1 VRLST
6 FLLLSRITIRGIPLP
21 SLSAKK
27 PMNHQTQNFPLLSLE
42 ISRLS
47 AAATDPAD
55 LTETLAD
62 LLTRSLGE
70 AQVRIRLSHSEDLHL
85 AQAGPDRIVAK
96 PQQSR
101 AIGVRGQTYG
111 DVQLSAS
118 PEVLLHQDFTAF
130 FELLCQHLARFAEL
144 NLNRRRNAQLQGE
157 SRDLRWSLNVDKLLS
172 RATGIVSSA
181 RKIQPREALEWLREE
196 SRRQRV
202 PLWQLADRLVEGQKL
217 SHRFGQESRPMP
229 LRKTA

>member
-1 VRLST
+1 
-6 FLLLSRITIRGIPLP
+6 
-21 SLSAKK
+21 
-27 PMNHQTQNFPLLSLE
+27 MNHKTPNFSHLSLE
-42 ISRLS
+42 ISRHC
-47 AAATDPAD
+47 ADATDPAG
-55 LTETLAD
+55 LTETLVE
-62 LLTRSLGE
+62 LLTRSLSE
-70 AQVRIRLSHSEDLHL
+70 SQVRIRLSHREDVHL

-101 AIGVRGQTYG
+101 ALEVRGEIYG

-118 PEVLLHQDFTAF
+118 PEVVSHQEFPAF
-130 FELLCQHLARFAEL
+130 FELLGQHLARFAEL
-144 NLNRRRNAQLQGE
+144 DLNRRRNAQLQGE

-181 RKIQPREALEWLREE
+181 RRIQPREALAWLREE
-196 SRRQRV
+196 SRRQHV